1 VAADIAKLKAQN
13 VVKETFEYYL
23 SEAANGWCKIPR
35 RVADDMSL
43 GYASLVSRI
52 EELEREQNKWN
63 ELVKAVREL
72 RGYDETWPDHGNA
85 PLAIAAGYALAL
97 RRAEAAETRVEEL
110 KAALQK
116 ARNTLGGLGYA
127 KIAQDICDD
136 ALGDQ

>member
-1 VAADIAKLKAQN
+1 MTADIAKLKA
-13 VVKETFEYYL
+13 L
-23 SEAANGWCKIPR
+23 A
-35 RVADDMSL
+35 ADDRLSL
-43 GYASLVSRI
+43 TEAILVEDAIARI
-52 EELEREQNKWN
+52 EELERELNKWN
-63 ELVKAVREL
+63 ELVKTVREL
-72 RGYDETWPDHGNA
+72 RGFDETWPDHGNVT
-85 PLAIAAGYALAL
+85 LAIAAGYALAL